1 MVEKYSSSEVEVSDY
16 SESEKILDVLSE
28 KLPFLEAALTSSL
41 NVLQEIAE
49 EDNQK
54 FDDRIDFIQAF
65 KYIID
70 IYDLNK
76 MLIDSYYRKKTLVH
90 KIKNINIKYIDIK
103 SGFKSLVVEHKMKE
117 ANCNQLEDLL
127 RDVEN
132 ENFELKIKIED
143 LQEVIKSLKESQN
156 IKVSLFQFR

>member
-1 MVEKYSSSEVEVSDY
+1 MVEKYSSSEIEVSDY

-28 KLPFLEAALTSSL
+28 KLPFLEATLTSSL
-41 NVLQEIAE
+41 TVLKEIVE
-49 EDNQK
+49 EENQK

-76 MLIDSYYRKKTLVH
+76 LLVDSYYKKKTLVH
-90 KIKNINIKYIDIK
+90 KIKNINFKYLDLK
-103 SGFKSLVVEHKMKE
+103 SSFKNLIVEHKHKE
-117 ANCNQLEDLL
+117 MSCHQLEDVL

-143 LQEVIKSLKESQN
+143 LQEVIKSLKESQS
-156 IKVSLFQFR
+156 IKVILFSL

>member
-1 MVEKYSSSEVEVSDY
+1 MVDKYSSSEVEVSDY

-28 KLPFLEAALTSSL
+28 KLPFLEATLTSSL
-41 NVLQEIAE
+41 TVLKEIAE
-49 EDNQK
+49 EENQM

-76 MLIDSYYRKKTLVH
+76 LLVDSYYRKKTLVH
-90 KIKNINIKYIDIK
+90 KIKNFNFKYLDLK
-103 SGFKSLVVEHKMKE
+103 TSFKNLIVEHKQKE
-117 ANCNQLEDLL
+117 INCKQLEDVL

-143 LQEVIKSLKESQN
+143 LQEVIKSLKESQS
-156 IKVSLFQFR
+156 IKVILFSL